1 MIGLQLS
8 VACSRY
14 GTVNLVR
21 EMEIK
26 NTTKQP
32 LKVPLPAG
40 KRLFLKPGEKGKIN
54 PKAAEHPGLKKLIDD
69 GSIEILDIGRGN
81 SKAAGGGGGISGSQD
96 SGGSGAG
103 MRKTGDR

>member
-1 MIGLQLS
+1 
-8 VACSRY
+8 
-14 GTVNLVR
+14 
-21 EMEIK
+21 MEIK
-26 NTTKQP
+26 NTNKQP

-54 PKAAEHPGLKKLIDD
+54 PKAAEHPPVKKLIEE
-69 GSIEILDIGRGN
+69 GSLEVMDFGSGK
-81 SKAAGGGGGISGSQD
+81 SKASGGGGAISGSQD